1 MNSWI
6 GTSGFQYPEW
16 KGFFYPEKLPTAKML
31 PYYAERFPTTEI
43 NYTFRR
49 IPSGKT
55 IESWCELTP
64 DRFKFSLKAPQRVT
78 HFAKLQNCADS
89 LNYFFGIL
97 QGLEDKLGP
106 ILFQLPPSFKKDLQV
121 LKDFLEHLPDG
132 VRAAFEFRHRSWF
145 ADEIFESLRAHNVAL
160 CLAESAELSTPL
172 EATAR
177 FGYLRL
183 RREDYG
189 APDIARWSE
198 FLQSR
203 ADQWSDAFVY
213 FKHEEQGIGPKLGAE
228 LIRSLVPTAAES
240 S

>member
-16 KGFFYPEKLPTAKML
+16 KGYFYPEKLPAAKML

-64 DRFKFSLKAPQRVT
+64 EKFRFSLKAPQRVT
-78 HFAKLQNCADS
+78 HFAKLQNCGET
-89 LNYFFGIL
+89 LRYFFGVL

-106 ILFQLPPSFKKDLQV
+106 ILFQLPPSFKKDAAL
-121 LKDFLEHLPDG
+121 LKSFLEDLPDG
-132 VRAAFEFRHRSWF
+132 VRAAFEFRHASWF
-145 ADEIFESLRAHNVAL
+145 DEEIFASLRARNAAL
-160 CLAESAELSTPL
+160 CVAESADLATPFQP
-172 EATAR
+172 TAD

-189 APDIARWSE
+189 SADIARWVDT
-198 FLQSR
+198 LRGQ
-203 ADQWSDAFVY
+203 AGTWTDAFVY
-213 FKHEEQGIGPKLGAE
+213 FKHEEQGIGPKLAAE
-228 LIRSLVPTAAES
+228 LIESLDRPAAS
-240 S
+240 